1 MAADGLRRRSQRI
14 LVADD
19 NAAVRQELCELLSLV
34 PGVDVVGQAADGA
47 EAVRLASAL
56 RPDAVLLDLKMPGI
70 DGYRAASLIREDL
83 PPCRLVA
90 LAVHGFEEEREAA
103 RRAGFDRFVA
113 KDAPPEAF
121 LEALLGLPAG
131 PVSSS
136 DRHRSPL
143 PLIGRRESRNEK
155 GEPCG

>member
-1 MAADGLRRRSQRI
+1 MAADGLGRRRQRI

-19 NAAVRQELCELLSLV
+19 SAAVRHELCELLSLV
-34 PGVDVVGQAADGA
+34 PGVDVVGRAADGA

-56 RPDAVLLDLKMPGI
+56 CPDVVLLDLEMPGI
-70 DGYRAASLIREDL
+70 DGYGAASLIRKHL

-103 RRAGFDRFVA
+103 RQAGFDRFLA
-113 KDAPPEAF
+113 KDAPPDTVLDAI
-121 LEALLGLPAG
+121 LAG

-136 DRHRSPL
+136 RPSQALDAAAGEARVKD
-143 PLIGRRESRNEK
+143 EK
-155 GEPCG
+155 GEPRG